1 MFIIWTRVF
10 YRELKH
16 SSNQYD
22 HYIREPS
29 IVFFICNTRGEN
41 KSNSYLYLMIQVSVS
56 NRVFTEP
63 TELIHIYFGLTDGVG
78 FKPFFI
84 IWAISILFLF
94 IPCICL

>member
-56 NRVFTEP
+56 NRVIKA
-63 TELIHIYFGLTDGVG
+63 LK
-78 FKPFFI
+78 FKPQDLYVLPYKSFM
-84 IWAISILFLF
+84 
-94 IPCICL
+94 

>member
-78 FKPFFI
+78 FKPLFI